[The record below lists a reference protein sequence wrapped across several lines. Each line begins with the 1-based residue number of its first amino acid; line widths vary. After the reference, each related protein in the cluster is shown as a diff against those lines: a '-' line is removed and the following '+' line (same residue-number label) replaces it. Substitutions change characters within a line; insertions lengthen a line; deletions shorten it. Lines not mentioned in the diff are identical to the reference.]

1 MDFAIGTVLPIG
13 IAVAALL
20 ISLTIHEFSHAL
32 AAYVQGDETAY
43 RMGRLTLNP
52 IAHID
57 PMGTIFLPGLLL
69 IAGSPVMFGWA
80 KPVPFD
86 PLNLRNARMGSLIV
100 GLAGPFSNLLMCV
113 VFGIALKL
121 SLGFFDPSNYLILFF
136 ANLMVMNF
144 VLGVFNL
151 IPIPPLDGS
160 RILTTLLPQHLL
172 YIADFLEQY
181 GNYIIIFLLI
191 INATVYPFFGIFLEK
206 GIGII
211 TGLLDI
217 SF

>member
-1 MDFAIGTVLPIG
+1 MDFAIGTLLPIG

-20 ISLTIHEFSHAL
+20 ISLTVHEFSHAL
-32 AAYVQGDETAY
+32 VAYLQGDETAY
-43 RMGRLTLNP
+43 QAGRLTLNP

-80 KPVPFD
+80 KPVPFN
-86 PLNLRNARMGSLIV
+86 PLNLRNVRTGPLLV
-100 GLAGPFSNLLMCV
+100 GLAGPLSNILMCV
-113 VFGIALKL
+113 VFAIALKFA
-121 SLGFFDPSNYLILFF
+121 LGVYDPSNYLILFF

-160 RILTTLLPQHLL
+160 RILTTLLPNHLM

-206 GIGII
+206 GIGLI
-211 TGLLDI
+211 TQVLDI
-217 SF
+217 PL